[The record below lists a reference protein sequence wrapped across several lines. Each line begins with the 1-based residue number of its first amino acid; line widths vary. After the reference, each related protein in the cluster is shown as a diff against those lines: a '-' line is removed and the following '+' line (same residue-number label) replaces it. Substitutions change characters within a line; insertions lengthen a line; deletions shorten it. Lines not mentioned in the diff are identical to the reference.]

1 MLSNF
6 KNTSKVL
13 SKKVKDKAESV
24 KESQTITNIQSLLNE
39 YWTKIEPKIVYSFLS
54 VTEEKLYDEEFM
66 ETAFDK
72 SYELLPTAVRLIIS
86 RKRFIAFAD
95 SKIDT
100 IRQKIMEKRLTLN
113 NANSTLNLSL
123 ETKDETNR

>member
-123 ETKDETNR
+123 ETKDETHH